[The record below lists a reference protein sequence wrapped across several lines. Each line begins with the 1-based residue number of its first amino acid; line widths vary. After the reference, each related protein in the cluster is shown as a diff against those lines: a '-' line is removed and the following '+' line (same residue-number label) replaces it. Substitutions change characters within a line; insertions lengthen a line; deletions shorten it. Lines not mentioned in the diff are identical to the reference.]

1 MNKKLKKMIAP
12 AVITTLF
19 VAYLIIY
26 VGLLLF
32 TAEWNPVL
40 LLPALPL
47 IALGGG
53 MLYVLRERI
62 KEIEGGEEDDL
73 GNY

>member
-1 MNKKLKKMIAP
+1 MNKNLKKMIAP
-12 AVITTLF
+12 AVITTL
-19 VAYLIIY
+19 VLVYLIIY
-26 VGLLLF
+26 VGMLMF
-32 TAEWNPVL
+32 GAELHPVL
-40 LLPALPL
+40 LLLAIPL
-47 IALGGG
+47 IALGAG